1 MKGNADFMN
10 RTMIRVSDEDQQRY
24 FNCIVN
30 SASPDQQKQWT
41 GRVST

>member
-1 MKGNADFMN
+1 MKGNVNFMN
-10 RTMIRVSDEDQQRY
+10 NTMIQVGDKDQQRS

-30 SASPDQQKQWT
+30 LASPDQHKKWT

>member
-1 MKGNADFMN
+1 MKGNVDFMN
-10 RTMIRVSDEDQQRY
+10 DTMTHGSDEDQQRS

-30 SASPDQQKQWT
+30 SASPDQHKQWT